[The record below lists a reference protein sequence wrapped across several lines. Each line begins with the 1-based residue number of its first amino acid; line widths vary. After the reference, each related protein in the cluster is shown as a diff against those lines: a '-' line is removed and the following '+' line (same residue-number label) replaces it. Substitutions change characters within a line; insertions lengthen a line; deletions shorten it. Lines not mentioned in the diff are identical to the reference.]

1 MELIKFV
8 IYISIYIGL
17 ISTSFFIL
25 SFFAGKR
32 KPKELFSDEE
42 LPFVSILIPAFNEE
56 KSVAPTLDSILDID
70 YPKDKFE
77 VVFVDDG
84 SKDKTLKVAQAYEK
98 KGVRV
103 FHKEND
109 PVGKKGSAMN
119 FALKKARGEI
129 VVSMDADT
137 FVDRKSLKQMVRYF
151 KNEEVM
157 CVSPGITVYKPR
169 NLLQRIQ
176 YMEYLM
182 GLFLRKA
189 FASVNAIHITP
200 GAFSAYRKVF
210 FDKYGGY
217 EEGNLTEDLEVALR
231 IQANHYIIENSPDSP
246 VYTIAPSKFKELL
259 IQRRRWYI
267 GLMKNT
273 WKYKKIFF
281 NKEYGDLGMFVF
293 PIAWI
298 SIFFSVFVTVYLF
311 FKTLFQVSD
320 EIQFLRSVHFDLGSL
335 LDINVYFLE
344 RWVFLFVSN
353 PVIVFI
359 FFFVI
364 IIGTYLIYAARMLG
378 RVEGWYFNLPLFFMF
393 FAILFGFWWT
403 VSIIYAIFDRDV
415 GWR

>member
-1 MELIKFV
+1 MELIKLV

-17 ISTSFFIL
+17 IATSFFVL

-70 YPKDKFE
+70 YPRDKFE
-77 VVFVDDG
+77 IVFVDDG
-84 SKDKTLKVAQAYEK
+84 SKDKTLKVAQRYEK

-151 KNEEVM
+151 KNKEVM

-210 FDKYGGY
+210 FDKHGGY

-311 FKTLFQVSD
+311 FKTLFQVKD
-320 EIQFLRSVHFDLGSL
+320 EIEFLRSVHFDFGSL
-335 LDINVYFLE
+335 LDINAYFLE

-359 FFFVI
+359 FFFMI
-364 IIGTYLIYAARMLG
+364 IIGGYLIYAARMLG
-378 RVEGWYFNLPLFFMF
+378 RVGGWYFNLPLFFMF

-403 VSIIYAIFDRDV
+403 TSVIYALFNRDV

>member
-1 MELIKFV
+1 
-8 IYISIYIGL
+8 
-17 ISTSFFIL
+17 
-25 SFFAGKR
+25 
-32 KPKELFSDEE
+32 
-42 LPFVSILIPAFNEE
+42 
-56 KSVAPTLDSILDID
+56 
-70 YPKDKFE
+70 
-77 VVFVDDG
+77 
-84 SKDKTLKVAQAYEK
+84 
-98 KGVRV
+98 
-103 FHKEND
+103 
-109 PVGKKGSAMN
+109 
-119 FALKKARGEI
+119 
-129 VVSMDADT
+129 
-137 FVDRKSLKQMVRYF
+137 
-151 KNEEVM
+151 
-157 CVSPGITVYKPR
+157 
-169 NLLQRIQ
+169 
-176 YMEYLM
+176 
-182 GLFLRKA
+182 
-189 FASVNAIHITP
+189 
-200 GAFSAYRKVF
+200 VF
-210 FDKYGGY
+210 FDKHGGY